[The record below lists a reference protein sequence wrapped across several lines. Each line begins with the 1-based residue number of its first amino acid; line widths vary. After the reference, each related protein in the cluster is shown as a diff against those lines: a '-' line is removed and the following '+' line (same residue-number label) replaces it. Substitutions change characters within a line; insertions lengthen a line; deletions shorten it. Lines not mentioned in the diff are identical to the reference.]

1 MNIKHIS
8 ARPAVLCAVLCALL
22 LVAGRLS
29 ADDHRSFSLLW
40 SGSWEF
46 NAAKT
51 TGSLVDRFDA
61 RAFLPWQGLS
71 LRGQLIDKRTAPP
84 WVGLD
89 EGITAIGG
97 GLYHAGTGSR
107 LLYGTLSEY
116 GLPARIRSP
125 WIRAEPFVENH
136 QPTVSDLR
144 TEPTATLK
152 NQAYLYLGS
161 PWFTPWFISGQKKK
175 AVLFNAFASATVDGG
190 FGAGSLDGGGDLD
203 SIAAAFSAGVE
214 SKFGKKSNFRLEGFY
229 TGRELPPRSAATWF
243 SEKPPLP
250 ARDFR
255 IFAASAAFT
264 NPLAAFAADWAYSDT
279 AAFGT
284 GAYANLGVRIGS
296 RPWAVSFAAD
306 GASERYV
313 GRDGSVPGAGLRG
326 GAKFEYFGKKSSL
339 FRLGTNV
346 RSSELDM
353 AFDRGSA
360 NIYYRLPVSAKGSPV
375 KFTRASLSAS
385 RNASDGKSIHDSY
398 EAAFGMNLWK
408 VRSSF
413 SATLLEKSALP
424 DDSAV
429 FPYPIPGGVSFGSFK
444 ASADASYSLGMF
456 RFGARASYLT
466 QAGKP
471 AVWDGSLS
479 AAAQTKRGRIGLKV
493 SAADFPE
500 KWAYT
505 LSWRYAY

>member
-1 MNIKHIS
+1 MTTKHIFARS
-8 ARPAVLCAVLCALL
+8 AALYAALCASL

-46 NAAKT
+46 DATKT
-51 TGSLVDRFDA
+51 TGSLVDRLDA

-84 WVGLD
+84 WVGLG

-107 LLYGTLSEY
+107 LLYGTLVEY

-125 WIRAEPFVENH
+125 WIRAVPFVENH

-152 NQAYLYLGS
+152 NQAYLYIGS
-161 PWFTPWFISGQKKK
+161 PWFTSGKNKK
-175 AVLFNAFASATVDGG
+175 ADLFNGFASATVDGG
-190 FGAGSLDGGGDLD
+190 LD
-203 SIAAAFSAGVE
+203 SAADLAAAFSGGVE
-214 SKFGKKSNFRLEGFY
+214 AKFGKKSTFRLEGFY

-250 ARDFR
+250 TRDFR
-255 IFAASAAFT
+255 IFAASAALT

-284 GAYANLGVRIGS
+284 GAYANLGLRMGS
-296 RPWAVSFAAD
+296 RPWAVSFAVD

-339 FRLGTNV
+339 LRLGTNV
-346 RSSELDM
+346 RSSGLNMD
-353 AFDRGSA
+353 FDHGSA
-360 NIYYRLPVSAKGSPV
+360 NAYYRLPASTKNIP
-375 KFTRASLSAS
+375 FRPTRVSLSAS
-385 RNASDGKSIHDSY
+385 RNASDGKNIQDSY
-398 EAAFGMNLWK
+398 EAAFGVNFWK
-408 VRSSF
+408 IRSSF
-413 SATLLEKSALP
+413 SATLMEKSALP
-424 DDSAV
+424 DDSGL
-429 FPYPIPGGVSFGSFK
+429 FPYPVPGGGSFGSFK
-444 ASADASYSLGMF
+444 VSADASYALRMF
-456 RFGARASYLT
+456 RFGTRAGCLA
-466 QAGKP
+466 QMGKP
-471 AVWDGSLS
+471 AAWDWSLS
-479 AAAQTKRGRIGLKV
+479 AAAQGKRGRIGLKI
-493 SAADFPE
+493 STTDFPQ